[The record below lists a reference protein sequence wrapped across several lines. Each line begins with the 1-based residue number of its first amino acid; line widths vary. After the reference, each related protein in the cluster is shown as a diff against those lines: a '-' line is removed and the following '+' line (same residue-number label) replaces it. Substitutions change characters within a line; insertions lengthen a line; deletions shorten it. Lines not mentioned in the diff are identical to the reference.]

1 MHIYKEGDKSKGP
14 CESCMRLVTTTFR
27 YAPLEY
33 DDSVIPRVLQDF
45 CDLCGSP
52 VSVPQQ
58 SIHRIR
64 EFTEMSKTLQMASNA

>member
-1 MHIYKEGDKSKGP
+1 MYIYKEGDKSKGP
-14 CESCMRLVTTTFR
+14 CESCGRLVATTFR

-33 DDSVIPRVLQDF
+33 NGSVIPDVLQDF

-58 SIHRIR
+58 SAYKIR
-64 EFTEMSKTLQMASNA
+64 EFTKGTPGLVAAG